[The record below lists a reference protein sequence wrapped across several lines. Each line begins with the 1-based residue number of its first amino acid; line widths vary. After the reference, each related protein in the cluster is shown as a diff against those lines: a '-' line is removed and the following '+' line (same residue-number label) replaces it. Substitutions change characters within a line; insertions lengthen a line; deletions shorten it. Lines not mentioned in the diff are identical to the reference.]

1 MKQLLTK
8 VRVEEGY
15 PRIEDIFDNSSS
27 SQPSQGG
34 QYNLKHIIHSI
45 QHHLSLCLVGMKTTP
60 IEPWIATCYFS
71 IGEPDFFWIHLISG
85 RYLKRYTKE
94 GGRCQMV
101 EDNNEQVRT
110 SRAIYH

>member
-8 VRVEEGY
+8 VRVEESY
-15 PRIEDIFDNSSS
+15 PRLEDIFDNSSS

-71 IGEPDFFWIHLISG
+71 IGEPDFFWIHLIPG
-85 RYLKRYTKE
+85 RYLKRYSKE